1 MLGRRMSGRARATAA
16 LTAALVAGSW
26 LAPAT
31 AAAHVHVHA
40 DNALRGQTALI
51 TFQVPNESE
60 TGSPTTQ
67 VTITLPDVASAS
79 TDVMPGWT
87 AALDRDAGS
96 GKYRSVTFTAS
107 PDAGIGAAQF
117 ELFTVSVKLPDAD
130 SVMFP
135 VTQTYADGA
144 VVHWDQ
150 PPLPNG
156 EEPEYP
162 APLLTLTAGPPPA
175 KEHHAAPA
183 APPPTTTPSVST
195 APPTE
200 EHAQPTAGPDNTAR
214 ALAGGALL
222 VAAIGVGVALA
233 RRRT

>member
-1 MLGRRMSGRARATAA
+1 MIRTSGRLRATAA

-26 LAPAT
+26 LVPAT
-31 AAAHVHVHA
+31 AGAHVHVRA
-40 DNALRGQTALI
+40 DNALRGQTALV

-60 TGSPTTQ
+60 KGSPTTQ
-67 VTITLPDVASAS
+67 VTISLPDVASAS
-79 TDVMPGWT
+79 TDVMAGWT
-87 AALDRDAGS
+87 ASLDRDAGS
-96 GKYRSVTFTAS
+96 GTYRSVTFTAS
-107 PDAGIGAAQF
+107 PDAGIGAGQF
-117 ELFTVSVKLPDAD
+117 ELFPVSVKLPDTD

-135 VTQTYADGA
+135 VTQTYADGT

-156 EEPEYP
+156 DEPEYP
-162 APLLTLTAGPPPA
+162 APLLTLTAGPPAA
-175 KEHHAAPA
+175 KERHATPA
-183 APPPTTTPSVST
+183 APPPTTAPSVST
-195 APPTE
+195 APTSD

-222 VAAIGVGVALA
+222 VAAIGVGVAVA